1 MNVKIHMEVL
11 SLKTHYYLSWFNH
24 FFPEKLVH
32 CLQEDIQDRKSL
44 VMISADPSGYKD
56 EPINMDEITEWT
68 WLNQA
73 NIIFDEYHFIDYRM
87 QKEDAQRFIQN
98 ASVIFLCG
106 GDPVLQNDFLLDY
119 ELSNAIKNSHA
130 VIIGAS
136 AGALNMAAKWL
147 SSKNAGHKVETNTI
161 YDGIGFGHFAYE
173 SHARLDYDALV
184 QGYLLPLSED
194 IDVYA
199 GLQESAI
206 RVKDGKIEII
216 GPVYLIS
223 HSKIQKL
230 VETL

>member
-1 MNVKIHMEVL
+1 M
-11 SLKTHYYLSWFNH
+11 KTHYYFSWFNH

-44 VMISADPSGYKD
+44 VMISANPSGYKD
-56 EPINMDEITEWT
+56 EQVNFDDVSEWT

-87 QKEDAQRFIQN
+87 QKEDAQRFIRN
-98 ASVIFLCG
+98 ASVIFLCVG
-106 GDPVLQNDFLLDY
+106 YPVLQNDFLLDY
-119 ELSNAIKNSHA
+119 ELSDVIKNSNA
-130 VIIGAS
+130 IIMGAS

-147 SSKNAGHKVETNTI
+147 SLNNTDEVETSTI
-161 YDGIGFGHFAYE
+161 YNGIGFDHFAYE
-173 SHARLDYDALV
+173 SHSQRDYATFV
-184 QGYLLPLSED
+184 QGYLSPLSEA

-199 GLQESAI
+199 AEQESAI
-206 RVKDGKIEII
+206 RVKDGKIEIM

>member
-1 MNVKIHMEVL
+1 M
-11 SLKTHYYLSWFNH
+11 KTHYYFSWFNH
-24 FFPEKLVH
+24 FFPAKLVH

-44 VMISADPSGYKD
+44 VMISANPSGYKD
-56 EPINMDEITEWT
+56 EQVNFDDVSEWT

-106 GDPVLQNDFLLDY
+106 GYPVLQNDFLLDY
-119 ELSNAIKNSHA
+119 ELSDVIKNSNA
-130 VIIGAS
+130 IIMGAS

-147 SSKNAGHKVETNTI
+147 SLNNTDEVETSTI
-161 YDGIGFGHFAYE
+161 YNGIGFDHFAYE
-173 SHARLDYDALV
+173 SHSQRDYATFV
-184 QGYLLPLSED
+184 QGYLSPLSEA

-199 GLQESAI
+199 AEQESAI
-206 RVKDGKIEII
+206 RVKDGKIEIM